1 MSRIIIQ
8 LEGGLI
14 QDVFKTGSNAVTE
27 AVVMDFDCEGANPSD
42 ITAFKGKEIYFE
54 AITIKHKLGP
64 VRAIIG
70 THKITKLPNNCN
82 ISYLLRAY
90 DNGGTIE

>member
-42 ITAFKGKEIYFE
+42 IT
-54 AITIKHKLGP
+54 TIKHKLGP